1 MATINYKWLSTDS
14 SQDTY
19 YQVSGD
25 GIDIFQKVRADGS
38 IDGGSYHDNAAWFQ
52 VFVKDD
58 SITPNTTIALNN
70 CSMQALDADGNVITS
85 GQITPGSTNITFNDA
100 SHGTI
105 PSSIQVSPS
114 WDWNKTINLDRMA
127 GHHVDANSTVNI
139 QNKSG
144 QVQNTPVVINGNF
157 PTDGEKVT
165 RVTVDFTQ
173 HSDGVATYPNATAT
187 ANITLSD
194 GRTFNHVALVVDNGA
209 HDGSYVRI
217 LTTPDLSS
225 LDNTAGVSIKSI
237 ELTVNPGGD
246 GWYQGVQFN
255 VRANG
260 QLYNRYDDGSR
271 VKNGDTFPFT
281 WTNGTNTMTDTIK
294 AKTQDVEKPALRL
307 NDVYSWV
314 RDANGNYSG
323 QLKIFSS
330 SWSNHL
336 TMQSPSYYVV
346 LPSWVEL
353 DQNTPVV
360 IHNYDS
366 SSNVDIPVTNYQIQH
381 HGLWNLLII
390 SEPGY
395 HVDIDDSE
403 PIWNDYKQNAINDG
417 IPSSDYDNHHQMT
430 AQSVTIKFHNN
441 NYSLSDDSHIVWGVA
456 DQSFTPDNVTFYFAG
471 DTNHETPRASNLNQ
485 TTDSEIKQEMQIA
498 NSAMQA
504 NGINLDNTNAYKA
517 EPINLRVADGFYGN
531 TDFANQNGQIE
542 SHATTSSD
550 TGTMYMAVIN
560 AVDNDQHNVNIRINV
575 PNTSDGVSQ
584 FNPTMTGPVTMTNAT
599 THEAYTPTAVTYDV
613 DGESSSL
620 TADQV
625 TANHEWAKVT
635 AVHIHLDTLPG
646 DTSLMADLPLAYG
659 VNHDAVLANNG
670 KSIYANALIYA
681 DEHGHQRLF
690 QRIAP
695 GDTASAQLTIH
706 ITTDHKAVTRT
717 INVGPAGT
725 TPGFTIHQTANLT
738 RTATFDE
745 ATNSYVW
752 GDWTTGNWEAYTV
765 PTVAGYTPSQTS
777 VPAESVNGTTAD
789 QVVNITYTKNETPI
803 PKSTVTV
810 NFIDQASGD
819 VIKNESYSGQP
830 GSTVTLN
837 LTLPA
842 GYQLAAGQTLP
853 SNTYTFTSQND
864 TIKIYLT
871 QNQNTEP
878 THPTSPT
885 TPTNPTSPTNPTT
898 PTSPTNP
905 ITPTSPTSPT
915 NPTTP
920 TEPTQPT
927 QPTSPTKPTQP
938 KGQDSET
945 PQPTEPTQPTSPTS
959 PVNPNQPTTPN
970 QPVTP
975 VQPVQPKGEDQ
986 SGHTPAAQAVQ
997 PVNVNH
1003 NEATAQSKPAS
1014 RLPQTG
1020 NQHGLA
1026 AVLGLVGVTLAGWL
1040 GLADK
1045 KREN

>member
-725 TPGFTIHQTANLT
+725 TPGQPTNHHGSEPSNPSNNPGGPTNPSTPGQPSNNHGNEPTNPSNTHGTTPANNPSNPGHSTTPSDQHQSQPSNPGNNNGEQPGQPSNTQPGN
-738 RTATFDE
+738 
-745 ATNSYVW
+745 
-752 GDWTTGNWEAYTV
+752 TT
-765 PTVAGYTPSQTS
+765 PTTPSQT
-777 VPAESVNGTTAD
+777 
-789 QVVNITYTKNETPI
+789 TPGA
-803 PKSTVTV
+803 
-810 NFIDQASGD
+810 N
-819 VIKNESYSGQP
+819 
-830 GSTVTLN
+830 
-837 LTLPA
+837 
-842 GYQLAAGQTLP
+842 
-853 SNTYTFTSQND
+853 
-864 TIKIYLT
+864 
-871 QNQNTEP
+871 
-878 THPTSPT
+878 
-885 TPTNPTSPTNPTT
+885 TNPTPANNSGQGTPTT
-898 PTSPTNP
+898 TVNANGNHGRAATL
-905 ITPTSPTSPT
+905 TF
-915 NPTTP
+915 TT
-920 TEPTQPT
+920 
-927 QPTSPTKPTQP
+927 
-938 KGQDSET
+938 
-945 PQPTEPTQPTSPTS
+945 
-959 PVNPNQPTTPN
+959 
-970 QPVTP
+970 
-975 VQPVQPKGEDQ
+975 Q
-986 SGHTPAAQAVQ
+986 SSANVAAQQ
-997 PVNVNH
+997 L
-1003 NEATAQSKPAS
+1003 TAAQQAS
-1014 RLPQTG
+1014 LSAARQALAAKQAAQESAYKGAKRTLPQTG
-1020 NQHGLA
+1020 NQNGRAAVLLGAFGGLLGFGLA
-1026 AVLGLVGVTLAGWL
+1026 ADRKWL
-1040 GLADK
+1040 K
-1045 KREN
+1045 